1 MSAGAGGHAFWGPS
15 AVTGD
20 LSRGSGSGS
29 GPAAAAT
36 DSAGRSPPSGAPN
49 QSKKK
54 PPFRP
59 AADDTKPVLRDPI
72 SRSEPVETEQAVL
85 RLPPFP

>member
-1 MSAGAGGHAFWGPS
+1 MSGGAGGHTFAGPS
-15 AVTGD
+15 AVSVGF
-20 LSRGSGSGS
+20 SRGSGSGS
-29 GPAAAAT
+29 APAAAT
-36 DSAGRSPPSGAPN
+36 DSAGRSPSSGPAAPN
-49 QSKKK
+49 QRKK

-72 SRSEPVETEQAVL
+72 SRSDPVETEQAVL

>member
-1 MSAGAGGHAFWGPS
+1 MSAGSERPYAFATPS
-15 AVTGD
+15 AVLGGF
-20 LSRGSGSGS
+20 SRGSSSGS
-29 GPAAAAT
+29 APTAAVS
-36 DSAGRSPPSGAPN
+36 DSAGRSSSSGAPN
-49 QSKKK
+49 KSRK

-72 SRSEPVETEQAVL
+72 SRSDPVETEQAVL

>member
-1 MSAGAGGHAFWGPS
+1 MSAGSERPYAFATPS
-15 AVTGD
+15 TVPEGF
-20 LSRGSGSGS
+20 SRGSGT
-29 GPAAAAT
+29 GPTAAAT
-36 DSAGRSPPSGAPN
+36 DSSGRSSFSGAPAK
-49 QSKKK
+49 SRK

-72 SRSEPVETEQAVL
+72 SRSDPVETQAVL